1 MLARICMC
9 YRCFLYKLKNIK
21 SDGDIDEI
29 GEVKIISEIKGE
41 NCILKYVKVINGIE
55 VENSYVLFNN
65 DTFIPIE
72 SRSEYKVN
80 SVSIDIVANFSK
92 KNVLLKG
99 ADSLGN
105 NKKKKIKIKYDTI
118 DIIQLYKIIEI
129 LYKKEENKISIN
141 ILNNLLGDISE
152 LIVENCGKEIV
163 NINDTEYRAIRISV
177 SDKNSN
183 EKQFLLFSD
192 DCNNILLKI
201 FSGNTYME
209 YIG

>member
-1 MLARICMC
+1 MC

-152 LIVENCGKEIV
+152 LIVENCGKEMV

>member
-1 MLARICMC
+1 MC

-105 NKKKKIKIKYDTI
+105 NKKKNIKIKYDTI

>member
-1 MLARICMC
+1 MC

-80 SVSIDIVANFSK
+80 SVSIDIVSNFSK

>member
-1 MLARICMC
+1 MC

-41 NCILKYVKVINGIE
+41 NCILKYIKVINGIE

-72 SRSEYKVN
+72 SRSKYKVN
-80 SVSIDIVANFSK
+80 SVSIDIIANFSK

>member
-1 MLARICMC
+1 MC

-29 GEVKIISEIKGE
+29 GEVKIISEIKGG

>member
-1 MLARICMC
+1 MC

-99 ADSLGN
+99 ADSVGN

>member
-1 MLARICMC
+1 MC

-41 NCILKYVKVINGIE
+41 NCILKYIKVINGIE

-72 SRSEYKVN
+72 SRSKYKVN
-80 SVSIDIVANFSK
+80 SVSIDIIANFSK

-177 SDKNSN
+177 LDKNSN

>member
-1 MLARICMC
+1 MC

-72 SRSEYKVN
+72 SRSKYKVN

>member
-1 MLARICMC
+1 MC

-201 FSGNTYME
+201 FSGNTHME

>member
-1 MLARICMC
+1 MC

-41 NCILKYVKVINGIE
+41 NCILKYGKVINGIE

>member
-1 MLARICMC
+1 MC

-183 EKQFLLFSD
+183 ETQFLLFSD

>member
-1 MLARICMC
+1 MC

-99 ADSLGN
+99 AESLGN

>member
-1 MLARICMC
+1 MC

-105 NKKKKIKIKYDTI
+105 NKKK
-118 DIIQLYKIIEI
+118 
-129 LYKKEENKISIN
+129 
-141 ILNNLLGDISE
+141 
-152 LIVENCGKEIV
+152 
-163 NINDTEYRAIRISV
+163 
-177 SDKNSN
+177 
-183 EKQFLLFSD
+183 
-192 DCNNILLKI
+192 
-201 FSGNTYME
+201 
-209 YIG
+209 

>member
-1 MLARICMC
+1 MC

-29 GEVKIISEIKGE
+29 GEVKIISEIKGK

>member
-1 MLARICMC
+1 MC

-129 LYKKEENKISIN
+129 LYKKEENKISIT
-141 ILNNLLGDISE
+141 ILTNLLGDISE

-163 NINDTEYRAIRISV
+163 DINDTEYRAIRISV

>member
-1 MLARICMC
+1 MC

>member
-1 MLARICMC
+1 MC

-29 GEVKIISEIKGE
+29 GEVKIISEIKEE